1 MCYHTSPPLAGLR
14 RLESLQVGL
23 SAEVEVEARFQLAGQ
38 AHPLIRFLAL
48 LLGSGI
54 TAEGHLC
61 LAWPP
66 GRRMAVTDHSRC
78 WPIPGEGATSSSG
91 WWNAAELTVEQP
103 KSSKVGS
110 LCIPHL
116 LSLWEAGCR
125 GGWRQLGMLGGRGW
139 GRSSLLGFLARA
151 GGGPDS
157 ESRAGGQLY

>member
-1 MCYHTSPPLAGLR
+1 M
-14 RLESLQVGL
+14 QVGL

-78 WPIPGEGATSSSG
+78 WPIPVPRLLPLITSFKSG
-91 WWNAAELTVEQP
+91 R
-103 KSSKVGS
+103 
-110 LCIPHL
+110 C
-116 LSLWEAGCR
+116 WE
-125 GGWRQLGMLGGRGW
+125 GRG
-139 GRSSLLGFLARA
+139 LGQA
-151 GGGPDS
+151 GDRVLG
-157 ESRAGGQLY
+157 AV